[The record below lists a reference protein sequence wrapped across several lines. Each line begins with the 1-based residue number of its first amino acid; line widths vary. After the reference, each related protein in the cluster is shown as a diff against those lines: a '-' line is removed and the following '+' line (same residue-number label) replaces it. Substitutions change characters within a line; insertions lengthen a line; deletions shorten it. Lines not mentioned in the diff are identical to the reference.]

1 MASTSALLRMP
12 VVPLMPSVPARF
24 FRSDINILLRATC
37 VPRLDEPCKAPALS
51 AVAAEA
57 AVSGVWVT

>member
-12 VVPLMPSVPARF
+12 VVPLMPSVPARLL
-24 FRSDINILLRATC
+24 RSDINILLRPTC
-37 VPRLDEPCKAPALS
+37 FPRLVEPGCDAAAAS
-51 AVAAEA
+51 AAEA